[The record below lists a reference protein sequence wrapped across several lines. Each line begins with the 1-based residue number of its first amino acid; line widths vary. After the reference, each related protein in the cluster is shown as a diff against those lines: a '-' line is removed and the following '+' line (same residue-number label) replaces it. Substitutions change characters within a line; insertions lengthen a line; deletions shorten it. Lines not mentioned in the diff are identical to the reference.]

1 MDHPESVKD
10 TRTDVVEMAPLSLAE
25 AGHLADQYT
34 ADSTFVRYRE
44 RKAPETIRRHRADLD
59 LFTEYLRQ
67 IPGLVAVGDLYADP
81 DAWSGMTKGLVEGFV
96 QWQLRQGY
104 AISSVNMRLATVKL
118 YCKLAQGA
126 GALSEEYAAM
136 IRTVMGYRGREG
148 KRIDAKR
155 PITRVGDKKAEHT
168 PLSISQAQ
176 ELINQPETP
185 QGRRDRVLMC
195 LLLYHGLRCEEVQ
208 LLQVSSVNLEK
219 GELAFEQPKVGGE
232 LRHKLHL
239 ETHLALTAYFKHD
252 YPKDRQMGLTQ
263 HGPLLLGS
271 RKGGRL
277 TGTMS
282 KSAINQRVRALGE
295 QIGVEALSPHDCR
308 HFWASSASEAG
319 TDLENLKQAGGWSS
333 LEMPSRYIKKRHIA
347 NEKVSLAH

>member
-1 MDHPESVKD
+1 MHMDYPESVKE
-10 TRTDVVEMAPLSLAE
+10 TRTEVAEIASLSLAE
-25 AGHLADQYT
+25 AGYLADQYI

-44 RKAPETIRRHRADLD
+44 RKAPDTIRRHHTDLD

-67 IPGLVAVGDLYADP
+67 IPGLVAVSDLYADP
-81 DAWSGMTKGLVEGFV
+81 ASWSGMIKGLVEGLV

-118 YCKLAQGA
+118 YYKLEQGA
-126 GALSEEYAAM
+126 GARSEKYAAM
-136 IRTVMGYRGREG
+136 IRTVMGYRGCQG
-148 KRIDAKR
+148 KRIDAKH
-155 PITRVGDKKAEHT
+155 PITRIGDKKAEHT

-176 ELINQPETP
+176 ELLNQPNTP
-185 QGRRDRVLMC
+185 QGHRDRVLMC

-208 LLQVSSVNLEK
+208 LLQVSLVNLEK
-219 GELAFEQPKVGGE
+219 GEFAFEQPKVSRE

-239 ETHLALTAYFKHD
+239 ETYLALTAYFTHD
-252 YPKDRQMGLTQ
+252 YLKDGQIGLTQ

-319 TDLENLKQAGGWSS
+319 TDLENLK
-333 LEMPSRYIKKRHIA
+333 
-347 NEKVSLAH
+347 